1 MSAIGGSW
9 LLRDALLPDA
19 LWAVAALLV
28 IFLGSDLSLLFAL
41 GIEPEDRVLLE
52 RIRKRLRRR

>member
-19 LWAVAALLV
+19 FWAVAALLE